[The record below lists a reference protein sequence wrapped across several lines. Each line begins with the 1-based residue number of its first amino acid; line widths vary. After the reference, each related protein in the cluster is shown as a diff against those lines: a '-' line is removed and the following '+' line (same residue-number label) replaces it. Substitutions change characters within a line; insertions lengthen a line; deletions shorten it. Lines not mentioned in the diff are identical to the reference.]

1 MVVPSIIMACI
12 MLVLNFVP
20 AMLISSPNRYN
31 YAQSIIFATLF
42 FGVWFYKIKSDLDFQ
57 DAHKMDLQEKVY
69 KSTYRA
75 KYREIRKYH
84 DPSLYVV
91 VDNNKLMND
100 ELMQRDFSAM
110 LMRILTVDALMVL
123 LFNYYGYKHVRP
135 FKGYYKKKIILYT
148 VFFLFCVG
156 VEFFNY
162 FLLY

>member
-1 MVVPSIIMACI
+1 MVVASLITACI
-12 MLVLNFVP
+12 LLVLNFVP
-20 AMLISSPNRYN
+20 AILIASPNRFN
-31 YAQSIIFATLF
+31 YVQSIIFATLF

-91 VDNNKLMND
+91 IDDNKLLND
-100 ELMQRDFSAM
+100 ELMQRDFSAT
-110 LMRILTVDALMVL
+110 LMRILSIDALMVL
-123 LFNYYGYKHVRP
+123 LFNYYGYKNLRP
-135 FKGYYKKKIILYT
+135 FRGYYKKKMILYS
-148 VFFLFCVG
+148 VFLAFCIG

-162 FLLY
+162 YLLY